1 MIPFARIGVYGNSAP
16 VLPKIKKLD
25 MADQNMYILY
35 STGEL
40 YARGQQTYSQ
50 FGLGNN
56 TRQTSW
62 ILIAEGVDKFWSG
75 GCGTLLLL
83 NDGTYKFS
91 GIGATIGSSGT
102 LSTFTDCSAK
112 VAGIPSTYAI
122 LNFYVGRGGTLYA
135 LDTNKQ
141 LFVIGTNNFNE
152 ISSPSTVFKLMTD
165 GVDSVVI
172 GNYCYT
178 VRKGTDYYF
187 QGYNSNG
194 CAGVGNVSINAGI
207 PLTKVTSPSSTIASY
222 INTSSNMVFTDRLT
236 YYGAGTNSNNALAG
250 SGTSATPGQYS
261 FSNPKTLTSPFVRFA
276 DKCYNI
282 TFGNNFSK
290 LIVCED
296 GFYYA
301 GQNTVY
307 GESGVGSLAVQ
318 AGFVKMLNS
327 GQYLNTYSDLM
338 ACNSIVAFVNNKD
351 TVYACGALATVL
363 GFSSNVTTLQPLA
376 LPK

>member
-62 ILIAEGVDKFWSG
+62 ILIAEGVDKFWCG
-75 GCGTLLLL
+75 GCGTLLLM
-83 NDGTYKFS
+83 NDGKYKFS
-91 GIGATIGSSGT
+91 GTGAAIGSSGT
-102 LSTFTDCSAK
+102 LSTFVDCSAK
-112 VAGIPSTYAI
+112 IAAIPSTYAI
-122 LNFYVGRGGTLYA
+122 LNFYVGRGSTLYA

-141 LFVIGTNNFNE
+141 LFAIGSSNFSE
-152 ISSPSTVFKLMTD
+152 IGSSSTVFKFMTD
-165 GVDSVVI
+165 SVDNVVI
-172 GNYCYT
+172 GNYSYT
-178 VRKGTDYYF
+178 VQKGSDYYF
-187 QGYNSNG
+187 QGYNSAG
-194 CAGVGNVSINAGI
+194 CGGIGNVNINTGT
-207 PLTKVTSPSSTIASY
+207 PLTKVTSPASILAGY
-222 INTSSNMVFTDRLT
+222 MNVNSNMVFTDSHT
-236 YYGAGTNSNNALAG
+236 YYGAGNNNSNALGG
-250 SGTSATPGQYS
+250 SGTAAIPAQYS
-261 FSNPKTLTSPFVRFA
+261 FSNPKTLAATFVKFA
-276 DKCYNI
+276 DRCFTI
-282 TFGNNFSK
+282 TFGNNYSK
-290 LIVCED
+290 LIVCTD

-318 AGFVKMLNS
+318 SGFVKIPNS
-327 GQYLNTYSDLM
+327 EQYLNTYSDLM